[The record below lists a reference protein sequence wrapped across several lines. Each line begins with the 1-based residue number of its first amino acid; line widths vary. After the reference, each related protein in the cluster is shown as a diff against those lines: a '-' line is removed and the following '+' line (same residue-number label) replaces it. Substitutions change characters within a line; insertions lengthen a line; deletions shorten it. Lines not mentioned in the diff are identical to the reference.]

1 MHRDNGSVAMLRLKT
16 RALTPKIRRQMRRS
30 GKTFSVE
37 GFCRFGWRH
46 ESDTVIENAPRQRS
60 RRHAAVEDLGCDSE
74 DTEADEAEW
83 QDILAT
89 MGDGE
94 GDGVEVTDDERVLP
108 VLPDPL
114 VECFTRSGRRVKRPK
129 RD

>member
-1 MHRDNGSVAMLRLKT
+1 MNQ
-16 RALTPKIRRQMRRS
+16 I
-30 GKTFSVE
+30 
-37 GFCRFGWRH
+37 
-46 ESDTVIENAPRQRS
+46 IENAPRQRS
-60 RRHAAVEDLGCDSE
+60 RRHGVVEDSGSDSE

-83 QDILAT
+83 ENILAT

-94 GDGVEVTDDERVLP
+94 GDGVEITDDERDT